1 MGCWHFIIILIFEVI
16 GMANKAIVLDLDGT
30 TLNERNT
37 VNETLVQYIGELRES
52 GKLIFI
58 ATGRTL
64 EEVRDVLPA
73 GMEADGM
80 VTANGMSV
88 FIGEEQIVEHAL
100 STELVEELVA
110 KAGAEEIFYEVHPNE
125 GTRMALL
132 KDKDYMLKQGLI
144 PKPGT
149 VDENEWLS
157 RQDAVEDKIRWSE
170 QLDIKSVAKIY
181 FFSNE
186 MNTIRKWKS
195 ELGKIKQYNAFTTAS
210 STHHNVEV
218 TVEGITKAT
227 GVQLLLKHF
236 QLAPEEILAVGD
248 GENDLPLFK
257 LAGHCVAMKNATDLV
272 KEQADEVTEYSYRED
287 GLYRFLKGM
296 FH

>member
-1 MGCWHFIIILIFEVI
+1 MT
-16 GMANKAIVLDLDGT
+16 NKAIVLDLDGT

-37 VNETLVQYIGELRES
+37 VNETLEQYIGELRES

-64 EEVRDVLPA
+64 EEVRDVLPS

-88 FIGEEQIVEHAL
+88 FIGKKQIVEHAL

-110 KAGAEEIFYEVHPNE
+110 KAGAEKIFYEVHPND

-132 KDKDYMLKQGLI
+132 KDKDYMVKQGLM
-144 PKPGT
+144 PKPET

-170 QLDIKSVAKIY
+170 QLNISSVAKIY

-186 MNTIRKWKS
+186 MNTIREWKA

-236 QLAPEEILAVGD
+236 QLAPENILAVGD

-287 GLYRFLKGM
+287 GLYRFLKGK

>member
-1 MGCWHFIIILIFEVI
+1 
-16 GMANKAIVLDLDGT
+16 MANKAIVLDLDGT

-37 VNETLVQYIGELRES
+37 VNETLEQYIGELRES

-88 FIGEEQIVEHAL
+88 FIGKEQIVEHAL
-100 STELVEELVA
+100 STELVEDLVA
-110 KAGAEEIFYEVHPNE
+110 KAGAKEIFYEVHPNE

-132 KDKDYMLKQGLI
+132 KDKDYMVKQGSI
-144 PKPGT
+144 PKPET

-170 QLDIKSVAKIY
+170 QLDISSVAKIY

-186 MNTIRKWKS
+186 MNTIRKWKA

-236 QLAPEEILAVGD
+236 QLAPENILAVGD

-272 KEQADEVTEYSYRED
+272 KEQADEVTEHSYRED

>member
-1 MGCWHFIIILIFEVI
+1 
-16 GMANKAIVLDLDGT
+16 MANKAIVLDLDGT

-64 EEVRDVLPA
+64 EEVRDVLPS

-88 FIGEEQIVEHAL
+88 FIGKEQIVEHAL

-132 KDKDYMLKQGLI
+132 KDKDYMVKQGLI
-144 PKPGT
+144 PKPET

-170 QLDIKSVAKIY
+170 QLDISSVAKIY

-186 MNTIRKWKS
+186 MNTIRKWIA
-195 ELGKIKQYNAFTTAS
+195 ELGEIKQYNAFTTAS

>member
-1 MGCWHFIIILIFEVI
+1 
-16 GMANKAIVLDLDGT
+16 MANKAIVLDLDGT

-37 VNETLVQYIGELRES
+37 VNETLEQYIGELRES

-88 FIGEEQIVEHAL
+88 FIGKEQIVEHAL

-132 KDKDYMLKQGLI
+132 KDKDYMVKQGLK
-144 PKPGT
+144 PKPET

-186 MNTIRKWKS
+186 MNTIRKWKA

-272 KEQADEVTEYSYRED
+272 KEQADEVTEYSYQED
-287 GLYRFLKGM
+287 GLYRFLKAK

>member
-1 MGCWHFIIILIFEVI
+1 
-16 GMANKAIVLDLDGT
+16 MANKAIVLDLDGT

-37 VNETLVQYIGELRES
+37 VNETLEQYIGELRES

-88 FIGEEQIVEHAL
+88 FIGKEQIVEHAL

-132 KDKDYMLKQGLI
+132 KDKDYMVKQGLK
-144 PKPGT
+144 PKPET

-186 MNTIRKWKS
+186 MNTIRKWKA

>member
-37 VNETLVQYIGELRES
+37 VNETLEQYIGELRES

-88 FIGEEQIVEHAL
+88 FIGKEQIVEHAL

-132 KDKDYMLKQGLI
+132 KDKDYMVKQGLI

-170 QLDIKSVAKIY
+170 QLDKKSVAKIY

-186 MNTIRKWKS
+186 MNTIRKWKA

>member
-1 MGCWHFIIILIFEVI
+1 
-16 GMANKAIVLDLDGT
+16 MANKAIVLDLDGT

-37 VNETLVQYIGELRES
+37 VNETLEQYIGELRES

-88 FIGEEQIVEHAL
+88 FIGKEQIVEHAL

-132 KDKDYMLKQGLI
+132 KDKDYMVKQGLI
-144 PKPGT
+144 PKPET

-186 MNTIRKWKS
+186 MNTIRKWKA

-236 QLAPEEILAVGD
+236 QLAPENILAVGD

>member
-1 MGCWHFIIILIFEVI
+1 MI
-16 GMANKAIVLDLDGT
+16 NKAIVLDLDGT

-37 VNETLVQYIGELRES
+37 VNETLEQYIGELRES

-64 EEVRDVLPA
+64 EEVRDVLPS

-88 FIGEEQIVEHAL
+88 FIGKKQIIEHAL

-110 KAGAEEIFYEVHPNE
+110 KAGAEKIFYEVHPND

-132 KDKDYMLKQGLI
+132 KDKDYMVKQGLM
-144 PKPGT
+144 PKPET

-170 QLDIKSVAKIY
+170 QLDISSVAKIY

-186 MNTIRKWKS
+186 MNTIREWKA

-236 QLAPEEILAVGD
+236 QLAPENILAVGD

-257 LAGHCVAMKNATDLV
+257 LAGHCVAMKNATGLV

-287 GLYRFLKGM
+287 GLYRFLKGS
-296 FH
+296 FTK

>member
-37 VNETLVQYIGELRES
+37 VNETLEQYIGVLRES

-88 FIGEEQIVEHAL
+88 FIGKEQIVENAL

-132 KDKDYMLKQGLI
+132 KDKDYMVKQGLK
-144 PKPGT
+144 PKPET

-170 QLDIKSVAKIY
+170 QMDIKSVAKIY

-272 KEQADEVTEYSYRED
+272 KEQADEVTDYSYRED
-287 GLYRFLKGM
+287 GLYRFLKAK

>member
-1 MGCWHFIIILIFEVI
+1 MN
-16 GMANKAIVLDLDGT
+16 NKAIVLDLDGT

-37 VNETLVQYIGELRES
+37 VNETLEQYIGELRKS

-64 EEVRDVLPA
+64 EEVRDVLPS

-88 FIGEEQIVEHAL
+88 FIGKKQIVEHAL

-110 KAGAEEIFYEVHPNE
+110 KAGAEEIFYEVHPND

-132 KDKDYMLKQGLI
+132 KDKDYMVKQGLM
-144 PKPGT
+144 PKPET

-170 QLDIKSVAKIY
+170 QLDISSVAKIY

-186 MNTIRKWKS
+186 MNTIRKWKA
-195 ELGKIKQYNAFTTAS
+195 ELGKIKHYNAFTTAS

-236 QLAPEEILAVGD
+236 QLAPENILAVGD

-272 KEQADEVTEYSYRED
+272 KEQVDEVTEHSYRED
-287 GLYRFLKGM
+287 GLYRFLKKM
-296 FH
+296 FQLP

>member
-1 MGCWHFIIILIFEVI
+1 
-16 GMANKAIVLDLDGT
+16 MANKAIVLDLDGT

-37 VNETLVQYIGELRES
+37 VNETLEQYIGELRES

-88 FIGEEQIVEHAL
+88 FIGKEQIVEHAL

-110 KAGAEEIFYEVHPNE
+110 KAGEEEIFYEVHPNE

-132 KDKDYMLKQGLI
+132 KDKDYMVKQGLI
-144 PKPGT
+144 PKPET

-186 MNTIRKWKS
+186 MNTIRKWKA

-236 QLAPEEILAVGD
+236 QLAPENILAVGD

-287 GLYRFLKGM
+287 GLYRFLKAK

>member
-37 VNETLVQYIGELRES
+37 VNETLEQYIGELRES

-64 EEVRDVLPA
+64 EEVRDVLPS

-88 FIGEEQIVEHAL
+88 FIGKEQIVEHAL
-100 STELVEELVA
+100 STALVEELVA
-110 KAGAEEIFYEVHPNE
+110 KAGAEEIFYEVHPND

-132 KDKDYMLKQGLI
+132 KDKDYMVKQGLI

-186 MNTIRKWKS
+186 MNTIRKWKA

-236 QLAPEEILAVGD
+236 QLAPENILAVGD
-248 GENDLPLFK
+248 GENDRPLFK
-257 LAGHCVAMKNATDLV
+257 LAGHCTAMKNATDLV

>member
-1 MGCWHFIIILIFEVI
+1 
-16 GMANKAIVLDLDGT
+16 MANKAIVLDLDGT

-37 VNETLVQYIGELRES
+37 VNETLEQYIGELRES

-88 FIGEEQIVEHAL
+88 FIGKEQIVEHAL

-132 KDKDYMLKQGLI
+132 KDKDYMVKQGLI

-186 MNTIRKWKS
+186 MNTIRKWKA
-195 ELGKIKQYNAFTTAS
+195 ELGKIKQFNAFTTAS

-287 GLYRFLKGM
+287 GLYRFLKAK

>member
-1 MGCWHFIIILIFEVI
+1 
-16 GMANKAIVLDLDGT
+16 MANKAIVLDLDGT

-37 VNETLVQYIGELRES
+37 VNETLEQYIGELRES

-88 FIGEEQIVEHAL
+88 FIGKEQIVEHAL

-132 KDKDYMLKQGLI
+132 KDKDYMIKQGLI
-144 PKPGT
+144 PKPET

-186 MNTIRKWKS
+186 MNTIRKWKA

-236 QLAPEEILAVGD
+236 QLAPEDILAVVGD

>member
-287 GLYRFLKGM
+287 GLYRFLKGK

>member
-1 MGCWHFIIILIFEVI
+1 
-16 GMANKAIVLDLDGT
+16 MANKAIVLDLDGT

-37 VNETLVQYIGELRES
+37 VNETLEQYIGELRES

-73 GMEADGM
+73 DMGADGM

-88 FIGEEQIVEHAL
+88 FIGKEQIVEHAL
-100 STELVEELVA
+100 PTELVEELVA

-132 KDKDYMLKQGLI
+132 KDKDYMVKQGMI

-186 MNTIRKWKS
+186 MNTIRKWKA

-287 GLYRFLKGM
+287 GLYRFLKAK

>member
-1 MGCWHFIIILIFEVI
+1 MGCWHFIIILILEVI

-37 VNETLVQYIGELRES
+37 VNETLEQYIGELRES

-88 FIGEEQIVEHAL
+88 FIGKEQIVEHAL

-132 KDKDYMLKQGLI
+132 KDKDYMVKQGLI

-186 MNTIRKWKS
+186 MNTIRKWKA

-287 GLYRFLKGM
+287 GLYRFLKAK

>member
-1 MGCWHFIIILIFEVI
+1 
-16 GMANKAIVLDLDGT
+16 MANKAIVLDLDGT

-37 VNETLVQYIGELRES
+37 VNETLEQYIGELRES

-88 FIGEEQIVEHAL
+88 FIGKEQIVEHAL

-132 KDKDYMLKQGLI
+132 KDKDYMVKQGLI
-144 PKPGT
+144 PKPET

-186 MNTIRKWKS
+186 MDTIRKWKA

-236 QLAPEEILAVGD
+236 QLAPENILAVGD

-287 GLYRFLKGM
+287 GLYRFLKAK

>member
-1 MGCWHFIIILIFEVI
+1 
-16 GMANKAIVLDLDGT
+16 MANKAIVLDLDGT

-37 VNETLVQYIGELRES
+37 VNETLEQYIGELRES

-88 FIGEEQIVEHAL
+88 FIGKEQIVEHAL

-132 KDKDYMLKQGLI
+132 KDKDYMVKQGLI
-144 PKPGT
+144 PKPET

-186 MNTIRKWKS
+186 MNTIRKWKA

-236 QLAPEEILAVGD
+236 QLAPEDILAVGD

-287 GLYRFLKGM
+287 GLYRFLKGK

>member
-1 MGCWHFIIILIFEVI
+1 
-16 GMANKAIVLDLDGT
+16 MANKAIVLDLDGT

-37 VNETLVQYIGELRES
+37 VNETLEQYIGELRES

-88 FIGEEQIVEHAL
+88 FIGKEQIVEHAL
-100 STELVEELVA
+100 STELVEDLVA
-110 KAGAEEIFYEVHPNE
+110 KAGAKEIFYEVHPNE

-132 KDKDYMLKQGLI
+132 KDKDYMVKQGLI
-144 PKPGT
+144 PKPET

-186 MNTIRKWKS
+186 MNTIRKWKA
-195 ELGKIKQYNAFTTAS
+195 ELEEIKQYNAFTTAS

-236 QLAPEEILAVGD
+236 QLAPENILAVGD

-272 KEQADEVTEYSYRED
+272 KEQADEVTEHSYRED
-287 GLYRFLKGM
+287 GLYRFLKEM

>member
-1 MGCWHFIIILIFEVI
+1 
-16 GMANKAIVLDLDGT
+16 MANKAIVLDLDGT

-37 VNETLVQYIGELRES
+37 VNETLEQYIGELRES

-88 FIGEEQIVEHAL
+88 FIGKEQIVEHAL
-100 STELVEELVA
+100 PTELVEELVA

-132 KDKDYMLKQGLI
+132 KDKDYMVKQGLI
-144 PKPGT
+144 PKPET

-186 MNTIRKWKS
+186 MNTIRKWKA

-236 QLAPEEILAVGD
+236 QLVPEDILAVGD

-287 GLYRFLKGM
+287 GLYRFLKAK

>member
-1 MGCWHFIIILIFEVI
+1 MN
-16 GMANKAIVLDLDGT
+16 NKAIVLDLDGT

-37 VNETLVQYIGELRES
+37 VNETLEQYIGELRKS

-64 EEVRDVLPA
+64 EEVRDVLPP

-88 FIGEEQIVEHAL
+88 FIGKKQIVEHAL

-110 KAGAEEIFYEVHPNE
+110 KAGVEEIFYEVHPND

-132 KDKDYMLKQGLI
+132 KDKDYMVKQGLI
-144 PKPGT
+144 PKPET

-170 QLDIKSVAKIY
+170 QLDISSVAKIY

-186 MNTIRKWKS
+186 MNTIRKWKA
-195 ELGKIKQYNAFTTAS
+195 ELEKIKQYNAFTTAS

-236 QLAPEEILAVGD
+236 QLAPENILAVGD

-272 KEQADEVTEYSYRED
+272 KEQADEVTEHSYRED

>member
-1 MGCWHFIIILIFEVI
+1 MV
-16 GMANKAIVLDLDGT
+16 NKAIVLDLDGT

-37 VNETLVQYIGELRES
+37 VNETLEQYIGELRES

-88 FIGEEQIVEHAL
+88 FIGKGQIVEHAL

-132 KDKDYMLKQGLI
+132 KDKDYMVKQGLI
-144 PKPGT
+144 PKPDT

-186 MNTIRKWKS
+186 MDTIRKWKA

-236 QLAPEEILAVGD
+236 QLAPENILAVGD

>member
-37 VNETLVQYIGELRES
+37 VNETLEQYIGELRES

-88 FIGEEQIVEHAL
+88 FIGKEQIVEHAL

-132 KDKDYMLKQGLI
+132 KDKDYMVKQGLI

-186 MNTIRKWKS
+186 MNTIRKWKA
-195 ELGKIKQYNAFTTAS
+195 ELGKIKQFNAFTTAS

-287 GLYRFLKGM
+287 GLYRFLKAK

>member
-1 MGCWHFIIILIFEVI
+1 
-16 GMANKAIVLDLDGT
+16 MANKAIVLDLDGT

-37 VNETLVQYIGELRES
+37 VNETLEQYIGELRES

-88 FIGEEQIVEHAL
+88 FIGKEQIVEHAL

-132 KDKDYMLKQGLI
+132 KDKDYMVKQGLI
-144 PKPGT
+144 PKPET

-186 MNTIRKWKS
+186 MNTIRKWKA
-195 ELGKIKQYNAFTTAS
+195 ELGRIKQYNAFTTAS

-287 GLYRFLKGM
+287 GLYRFLKAK

>member
-1 MGCWHFIIILIFEVI
+1 
-16 GMANKAIVLDLDGT
+16 MANKAIVLDLDGT

-37 VNETLVQYIGELRES
+37 VNETLEQYIGELRES

-88 FIGEEQIVEHAL
+88 FIGKEQIVEHAL

-132 KDKDYMLKQGLI
+132 KDKDYMVKQGLI

-170 QLDIKSVAKIY
+170 QLDIKSAAKIY

-186 MNTIRKWKS
+186 MNTIRKWKA

-287 GLYRFLKGM
+287 GLYRFLKAK

>member
-1 MGCWHFIIILIFEVI
+1 
-16 GMANKAIVLDLDGT
+16 MANKAIVLDLDGT

-37 VNETLVQYIGELRES
+37 VNETLEQYIGELREN

-73 GMEADGM
+73 GMQADGM

-88 FIGEEQIVEHAL
+88 FIGKEQIVEHAL

-132 KDKDYMLKQGLI
+132 KDKDYMVKQGLI
-144 PKPGT
+144 PKPET

-170 QLDIKSVAKIY
+170 HLDIKSVAKIY

-186 MNTIRKWKS
+186 MNTIRKWKA

-236 QLAPEEILAVGD
+236 QLAPENILAVGD

-287 GLYRFLKGM
+287 GLYRFLKEK

>member
-1 MGCWHFIIILIFEVI
+1 
-16 GMANKAIVLDLDGT
+16 MANKAIVLDLDGT

-37 VNETLVQYIGELRES
+37 VNETLEQYIGELRES

-88 FIGEEQIVEHAL
+88 FIGKEQIVEHAL

-132 KDKDYMLKQGLI
+132 KDKDYMVKQGLI
-144 PKPGT
+144 PKPET

-186 MNTIRKWKS
+186 MNTIRKWKA

-236 QLAPEEILAVGD
+236 QLAPEDILAVGD

>member
-37 VNETLVQYIGELRES
+37 VNETLEQYIGELRES

-88 FIGEEQIVEHAL
+88 FIGKEQIVEHAL

-132 KDKDYMLKQGLI
+132 KDKDYMVKQGLI

-186 MNTIRKWKS
+186 MNTIRKWKA
-195 ELGKIKQYNAFTTAS
+195 ELGKVKQYNAFTTAS

-287 GLYRFLKGM
+287 GLYRFLKAK

>member
-1 MGCWHFIIILIFEVI
+1 MT
-16 GMANKAIVLDLDGT
+16 NKAIVLDLDGT

-37 VNETLVQYIGELRES
+37 VNETLEQYIGELRES

-88 FIGEEQIVEHAL
+88 FIGKEQIVEHAL

-132 KDKDYMLKQGLI
+132 KDKDYMVKQGLI
-144 PKPGT
+144 PKPET

-170 QLDIKSVAKIY
+170 QLDISSVAKIY

-186 MNTIRKWKS
+186 MNTIRKWKA

-236 QLAPEEILAVGD
+236 QLAPENILAVGD

-287 GLYRFLKGM
+287 GLYRFLKGK

>member
-1 MGCWHFIIILIFEVI
+1 
-16 GMANKAIVLDLDGT
+16 MANKAIVLDLDGT

-37 VNETLVQYIGELRES
+37 VNETLEQYIGELRES

-88 FIGEEQIVEHAL
+88 FIGKEQIVEHAL

-132 KDKDYMLKQGLI
+132 KDKDYMVKQGLI
-144 PKPGT
+144 PKPET

-170 QLDIKSVAKIY
+170 KLDIKSVAKIY

-186 MNTIRKWKS
+186 MNTIRKWKA
-195 ELGKIKQYNAFTTAS
+195 ELGRIKQYNAFTTAS

-287 GLYRFLKGM
+287 GLYRFLKAK

>member
-1 MGCWHFIIILIFEVI
+1 MN
-16 GMANKAIVLDLDGT
+16 NKAIVLDLDGT

-37 VNETLVQYIGELRES
+37 VNETLEQYIGELRKS

-64 EEVRDVLPA
+64 EEVRDVLPP

-88 FIGEEQIVEHAL
+88 FIGKKQIVEHAL

-110 KAGAEEIFYEVHPNE
+110 KAGAEEIFYEVHPND

-132 KDKDYMLKQGLI
+132 KDKDYMVKQGLI
-144 PKPGT
+144 PKPET

-170 QLDIKSVAKIY
+170 QLDISSVAKIY

-186 MNTIRKWKS
+186 MNTIRKWKA

-236 QLAPEEILAVGD
+236 QLAPENILAVGD

-272 KEQADEVTEYSYRED
+272 KEQADEVTEHSYRED

>member
-1 MGCWHFIIILIFEVI
+1 MT
-16 GMANKAIVLDLDGT
+16 NKAIVLDLDGT
-30 TLNERNT
+30 TLNERNN
-37 VNETLVQYIGELRES
+37 VNETLEQYIGELRKS

-64 EEVRDVLPA
+64 EEVRDVLPS

-88 FIGEEQIVEHAL
+88 FIGKEQIVEHAL

-110 KAGAEEIFYEVHPNE
+110 KAGAEEIFYEVHPND

-132 KDKDYMLKQGLI
+132 KDKDYMVKQGLI
-144 PKPGT
+144 PKPET

-170 QLDIKSVAKIY
+170 QLDISSVAKIY

-186 MNTIRKWKS
+186 MNTIRKWKA

-236 QLAPEEILAVGD
+236 QLAPENILAVGD

-287 GLYRFLKGM
+287 GLYRFLKAK

>member
-1 MGCWHFIIILIFEVI
+1 
-16 GMANKAIVLDLDGT
+16 MANKAIVLDLDGT

-37 VNETLVQYIGELRES
+37 VNETLEQYIGELRES

-80 VTANGMSV
+80 ATANGMSV
-88 FIGEEQIVEHAL
+88 FIGKEQIVEHAL

-132 KDKDYMLKQGLI
+132 KDKDYMVKQGLI

-186 MNTIRKWKS
+186 MNTIRKWKA

>member
-1 MGCWHFIIILIFEVI
+1 
-16 GMANKAIVLDLDGT
+16 MANKAIVLDLDGT

-37 VNETLVQYIGELRES
+37 VNETLEQYIGELRES

-88 FIGEEQIVEHAL
+88 FIGKEQIVEHAL

-132 KDKDYMLKQGLI
+132 KDKDYMVKQGLK
-144 PKPGT
+144 PKPET

-186 MNTIRKWKS
+186 MNTIRKWKA

-272 KEQADEVTEYSYRED
+272 KEQADEVTDYSYRED
-287 GLYRFLKGM
+287 GLYRFLKAK

>member
-1 MGCWHFIIILIFEVI
+1 MGCWHFHIIRILEVI
-16 GMANKAIVLDLDGT
+16 CMTNKAIVLDLDGT
-30 TLNERNT
+30 TLNEMNK
-37 VNETLVQYIGELRES
+37 VNETLEQYIGELRER

-64 EEVRDVLPA
+64 EEARDVLPS

-88 FIGEEQIVEHAL
+88 FIGKEQIVEHAL
-100 STELVEELVA
+100 SPELVEELVA
-110 KAGAEEIFYEVHPNE
+110 KAGAGEIFYEVHPNA

-132 KDKDYMLKQGLI
+132 KDKDYMVKQGLV
-144 PKPGT
+144 PKPET

-157 RQDAVEDKIRWSE
+157 RQDAVDDKIRWSE
-170 QLDIKSVAKIY
+170 QMDISSVAKIY

-186 MNTIRKWKS
+186 MNTIRKWKAD
-195 ELGKIKQYNAFTTAS
+195 LGKIKQYNAFTTAS

-218 TVEGITKAT
+218 TVEGVSKAT

-236 QLAPEEILAVGD
+236 QLAPENILAVGD
-248 GENDLPLFK
+248 GENDLPLFR

-272 KEQADEVTEYSYRED
+272 KEQADEVTEHSYRED
-287 GLYRFLKGM
+287 GLYRFLKGK

>member
-1 MGCWHFIIILIFEVI
+1 
-16 GMANKAIVLDLDGT
+16 MANKAIVLDLDGT

-37 VNETLVQYIGELRES
+37 VNETLEQYIGVLRES

-88 FIGEEQIVEHAL
+88 FIGKEQIVEHAL

-132 KDKDYMLKQGLI
+132 KDKDYMVKQGLI

-170 QLDIKSVAKIY
+170 QLDIKNVAKIY

-186 MNTIRKWKS
+186 MNTIRKWKA

-287 GLYRFLKGM
+287 GLYRFLKAK